1 MTTADHYDDIA
12 RCNRCGFCQVACPIF
27 RATGHESGVARGRL
41 SLLRAL
47 IEGRLDWT
55 SELEEPLFD
64 CLRCGACTS
73 NCFPGVATADL
84 VADARTEYLDKVG
97 RSTLHRMLF
106 DRLLPNP
113 GLLRLVARVAALGK
127 RSGASTA
134 ARALGMLRS
143 FGRDLPR
150 AEGIVERFPKRAYR
164 HADQPT
170 QLKGSG
176 NELRIGYFV
185 GCGVDLLC
193 PEAAQ
198 ATVGILRGLGRSV
211 RVLGNCCCGLP
222 ATTYGDREAA
232 ARLAAKNLGL
242 IDLESLDI
250 VVTDCSSCASY
261 LKNYPELFAEGD
273 RWRGPAEDLATRVRD
288 LLEILPPLPTSPAG
302 DGEPVIAT
310 YHDPCHA
317 ARGQQ
322 LVDEP
327 RRALR
332 QMPGI
337 EYRELPEADWCCG
350 GAGAYA
356 LSHYDLSVAVLDRK
370 IDNVQETGAGLLV
383 TSCPACVVQLGYGV
397 RRRGLPIRVCH
408 ISEVVA
414 AASRAS

>member
-12 RCNRCGFCQVACPIF
+12 RCNKCGFCQVACPIF

-55 SELEEPLFD
+55 RELEEPLFD

-73 NCFPGVATADL
+73 NCFPAVATADL
-84 VADARTEYLDKVG
+84 VADARTEYLDRVG
-97 RSTLHRMLF
+97 RSSLHRMLF

-113 GLLRLVARVAALGK
+113 SLLRLAARVASLGK
-127 RSGASTA
+127 KTGASKA

-150 AEGIVERFPKRAYR
+150 AEEIVQRFPDRAHR
-164 HADQPT
+164 HAGQTTVLEGHGD
-170 QLKGSG
+170 
-176 NELRIGYFV
+176 ELRIGYFV

-193 PEAAQ
+193 PQAAD
-198 ATVGILRGLGRSV
+198 ATTRILRGLGRSV
-211 RVLGNCCCGLP
+211 QVLGNCCCGLP
-222 ATTYGDREAA
+222 ATTYGDRDAA
-232 ARLAAKNLGL
+232 ARLAARNLEL
-242 IDLESLDI
+242 IEVEALDL

-261 LKNYPELFAEGD
+261 LKNYPELFPAGDSRRESAEK
-273 RWRGPAEDLATRVRD
+273 LASRVRD
-288 LLEILPPLPTSPAG
+288 LVEVLPPSAAPPAET
-302 DGEPVIAT
+302 GETLVAT

-317 ARGQQ
+317 SRGQR
-322 LVDEP
+322 LVDEA
-327 RRALR
+327 RKALR
-332 QMPGI
+332 QVPRI

-356 LSHYDLSVAVLDRK
+356 LSHYDLSMAVLDRK
-370 IDNVQETGAGLLV
+370 IDNVEKTGADLLV
-383 TSCPACVVQLGYGV
+383 TSCPACMVQLGYGV

-408 ISEVVA
+408 ISEVVSA
-414 AASRAS
+414 